1 VRDVCPDVLIIPEVL
16 WYIKSPSQI
25 WGFLSLFFFCHAVCY
40 YDLGLVSYLPG
51 PTRHSFFCV
60 NSSLLR
66 GRVCS
71 CGLLSN
77 HRGCNACAGLK
88 EEICHPEG

>member
-1 VRDVCPDVLIIPEVL
+1 MRDVCPVLSILEVL

-25 WGFLSLFFFCHAVCY
+25 WGFLSLFFSCSML

-51 PTRHSFFCV
+51 PTRHSFVCV

-88 EEICHPEG
+88 EDICHPEG